1 MNWKPADWR
10 DAAWGLALATQVG
23 GAIAFPV
30 LLGLAAGWWIDN
42 RLHTLPWITLLLT
55 GGGTVLGPVVAY
67 RWVTTAV
74 RQRMAAKS
82 KEVEKER
89 GGSSDAQKQGR

>member
-1 MNWKPADWR
+1 MSQKPADWR
-10 DAAWGLALATQVG
+10 DAIWGLALATQVG

-42 RLHTLPWITLLLT
+42 RLHTLPWVTLLLT
-55 GGGTVLGPVVAY
+55 GVGTVLGPIVAY

-74 RQRMAAKS
+74 RQRMEAQS
-82 KEVEKER
+82 KEAEKE
-89 GGSSDAQKQGR
+89 QGEES

>member
-1 MNWKPADWR
+1 MGQKPSDWR
-10 DAAWGLALATQVG
+10 DAIWGLALATQVG
-23 GAIAFPV
+23 AAIAFPV
-30 LLGLAAGWWIDN
+30 LLGLAVGWWIDN

-55 GGGTVLGPVVAY
+55 GVGTVSGPIVAY

-82 KEVEKER
+82 KEGEEE
-89 GGSSDAQKQGR
+89 QTEE